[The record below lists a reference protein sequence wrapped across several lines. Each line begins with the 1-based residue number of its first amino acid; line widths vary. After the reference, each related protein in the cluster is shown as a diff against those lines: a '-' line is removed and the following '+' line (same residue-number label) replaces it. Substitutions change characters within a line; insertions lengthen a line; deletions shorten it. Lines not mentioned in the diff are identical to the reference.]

1 MDVVQE
7 LETCK
12 ASETKVSLCM
22 LPLDVVQKSRYLG
35 FWTTSIGNMQTTM
48 DLVVDRTL

>member
-22 LPLDVVQKSRYLG
+22 LFDVVQKPRYLG